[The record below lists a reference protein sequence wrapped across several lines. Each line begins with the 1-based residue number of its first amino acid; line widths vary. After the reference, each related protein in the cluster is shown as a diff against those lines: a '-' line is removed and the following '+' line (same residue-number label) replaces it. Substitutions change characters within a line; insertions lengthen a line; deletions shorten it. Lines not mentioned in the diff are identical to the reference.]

1 LTAALLPSATSGSTV
16 DDKARE
22 LGALVVVNGGKYMSS
37 AGSAA
42 SVQLFVGVDYIWA
55 LDARFQILQTIP
67 VSEVT
72 SVHSE
77 EMGDAWS
84 VWVRR
89 TNKSDEFLYRGI
101 FAEHFARVT
110 ESTIRSVMRSSLP
123 ILPRVRAAGV

>member
-1 LTAALLPSATSGSTV
+1 
-16 DDKARE
+16 
-22 LGALVVVNGGKYMSS
+22 MSS

-110 ESTIRSVMRSSLP
+110 ESTIRSVMHSSLP